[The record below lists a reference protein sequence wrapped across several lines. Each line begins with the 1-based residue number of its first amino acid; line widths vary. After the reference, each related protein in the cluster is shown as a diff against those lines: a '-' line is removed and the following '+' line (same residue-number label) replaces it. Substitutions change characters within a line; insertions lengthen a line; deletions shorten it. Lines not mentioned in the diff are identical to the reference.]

1 MITRSITRSVLLTA
15 MATAAV
21 LLAPATPASAHT
33 ELTST
38 DPAAGASLADPPNEV
53 TLAFT
58 DKMSADF
65 SSLSLTVGDRE
76 AVTLAPDTD
85 GNEVS
90 AVIPAV
96 LPGTAASPTVVT
108 WRIAYRVVSGDGHPV
123 AGELSF
129 EAPAPSPTEPSET
142 TQPQPSVGP
151 PTDSS
156 TEQSR
161 EPSET
166 NDVSSHAGPG
176 LTLALVGIGAV
187 SLGVLVAGI
196 LRRRRPKGR
205 SPDA

>member
-1 MITRSITRSVLLTA
+1 MVTRSITRSALLTA

-21 LLAPATPASAHT
+21 LLAPAPPASAHT

-38 DPAAGASLADPPNEV
+38 DPAPGASLAEPPNEV

-76 AVTLAPDTD
+76 AVTLTPDTD

-96 LPGTAASPTVVT
+96 LPGTSASPAVVT
-108 WRIAYRVVSGDGHPV
+108 WKIAYRVVSADGHPV

-129 EAPAPSPTEPSET
+129 EAPAPSPTEPT
-142 TQPQPSVGP
+142 GTAQPQSSLGQ

-161 EPSET
+161 QPSEI
-166 NDVSSHAGPG
+166 NDESSGAGPG

-187 SLGVLVAGI
+187 SLGVLMAGI
-196 LRRRRPKGR
+196 LRRRRPKDR